1 MIMPPQDQKKT
12 KSRTILVSGSCT
24 WFGTIIDQMKLMWRL
39 PQPFMLLS
47 DIYTLFDGLAYNTCG
62 YFASC
67 VVFFRKNTSN
77 EQNVRSYYMLNHR
90 IRGLSFT
97 LVPEVFLDFSSR
109 KRSTASREAATT
121 SCRRDEEKEKNLW
134 LPWHRISLS
143 CRRQGQDR
151 TLGR

>member
-90 IRGLSFT
+90 IRGLSFHYKKK
-97 LVPEVFLDFSSR
+97 LSDNWLLFFG
-109 KRSTASREAATT
+109 KSTQGH
-121 SCRRDEEKEKNLW
+121 
-134 LPWHRISLS
+134 LPWSQRFFLIFL
-143 CRRQGQDR
+143 RERDQQQAAKR
-151 TLGR
+151 